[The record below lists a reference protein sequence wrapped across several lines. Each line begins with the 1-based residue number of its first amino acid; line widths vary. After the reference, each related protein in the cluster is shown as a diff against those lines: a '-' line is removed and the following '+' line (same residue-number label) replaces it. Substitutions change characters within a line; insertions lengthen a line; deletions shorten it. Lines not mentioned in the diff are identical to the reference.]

1 MEFAIRNRNMITD
14 KKHIQQLA
22 SLLLQKGITDVVISP
37 GSRNA
42 PLINQFF
49 GLPQFSCQNV
59 VDERSAAYQALGIA
73 LAKRKPVVVVC
84 TSGTAAINYGP
95 AVAEAFYQKI
105 PLIVLTADRPRR
117 WVDQADGQ
125 TVRQENLFVNH
136 TLKSISLEEAERD
149 DDFRHNNL
157 QINETLNLVLSGNP
171 GPVHINIPMGEPLYG
186 FSDEELPKF
195 RNIES
200 CSVNTQIPSAE
211 LEKLAE
217 RWNASTRKMVIVG
230 QLSPD
235 EQINSLVQK
244 LAEDSGTIVLAEH
257 LTNLSS
263 ENLVQAT
270 DVAVA
275 AISPEKKSQFQPEIL
290 LTFGQQIVSKRLKLF
305 VRANQPLEHWHI
317 SASGEH
323 TDTYNSLSRVISS
336 DAFSFL
342 KAFVPKIRNTESNYR
357 ETWKTEEQKSFQLQE
372 KFLKDAVFCDL
383 TACKTIAE
391 LIPEHSVVHLGNSSS
406 VRLLQMFESTEGCEY
421 YGNRGT
427 SGIDGSL
434 STAVGFALSSGKI
447 NTVILGELS
456 FFYDSNALWNHH
468 FPQNLRMIVLNNGGG
483 NIFRLIGGPR
493 QSPALSEHFVAQHNL
508 KAEGLANAFGMNYLK
523 AENQEELLK
532 ALNTIFAPGFSG
544 PVILEVL
551 TDGEISAEVFQECYQ
566 QFKK

>member
-1 MEFAIRNRNMITD
+1 MITD

-49 GLPQFSCQNV
+49 GLPEFTCMNV
-59 VDERSAAYQALGIA
+59 VDERSAGYQALGIA

-95 AVAEAFYQKI
+95 AIAEAFYQKI
-105 PLIVLTADRPRR
+105 PLVVLTADRPRR

-136 TLKSISLEEAERD
+136 TLKSICLAEAERD
-149 DDFRHNNL
+149 DDFRLNNL

-171 GPVHINIPMGEPLYG
+171 GPVHINIPLGEPLYG
-186 FSDEELPKF
+186 FTDEELPKF

-200 CSVNTQIPSAE
+200 FSFNSKISSTE
-211 LEKLAE
+211 LERLAKI
-217 RWNASTRKMVIVG
+217 WNNSTRKMVIIG

-235 EQINSLVQK
+235 ERINSLIQN
-244 LAEDSGTIVLAEH
+244 LAEDPGTIVLAEH
-257 LTNLSS
+257 LTNLSG

-270 DVAVA
+270 DVVVA
-275 AISPEKKSQFQPEIL
+275 AISPEEKANFQPELL

-305 VRANQPLEHWHI
+305 VRAKQPLEHWHI

-323 TDTYNSLSRVISS
+323 TDTYNSLSRVITS
-336 DAFSFL
+336 DVFSFL
-342 KAFVPKIRNTESNYR
+342 NTFVPEIKITESNYR
-357 ETWKTEEQKSFQLQE
+357 ESWKTTKHKALQLQE
-372 KFLKDAVFCDL
+372 KYLNYAAFCDL

-391 LIPEHSVVHLGNSSS
+391 MIPEHSVVHLGNSSS
-406 VRLLQMFESTEGCEY
+406 VRLMQMFEPTEWCEY

-434 STAVGFALSSGKI
+434 SAAVGFALSSGKI
-447 NTVILGELS
+447 NTLVLGELS
-456 FFYDSNALWNHH
+456 FFYDSNALWNQR
-468 FPQNLRMIVLNNGGG
+468 FPANMRIIVLNNGGG

-493 QSPALSEHFVAQHNL
+493 QSPALKEHFVAQHNL
-508 KAEGLANAFGMNYLK
+508 KAEGLANAFGINYLK
-523 AENQEELLK
+523 AENQEELSK

-551 TDGEISAEVFQECYQ
+551 TDGEISASVFQECYENL
-566 QFKK
+566 KNKI

>member
-1 MEFAIRNRNMITD
+1 MITD

-49 GLPQFSCQNV
+49 GLPEFNCLNV
-59 VDERSAAYQALGIA
+59 VDERSAGYQALGIA
-73 LAKRKPVVVVC
+73 LARRKPVVVVC
-84 TSGTAAINYGP
+84 TSGTAAINYGS
-95 AVAEAFYQKI
+95 AIAEAFYQKI
-105 PLIVLTADRPRR
+105 PLVVLTADRPRR

-125 TVRQENLFVNH
+125 TVRQENLFLNH

-171 GPVHINIPMGEPLYG
+171 GPVHINIPLGEPLYG
-186 FSDEELPKF
+186 FSDEELLKF

-200 CSVNTQIPSAE
+200 SSSNAQISCTE
-211 LEKLAE
+211 LEKLVDK
-217 RWNASTRKMVIVG
+217 WNASTRKMVIVG
-230 QLSPD
+230 QVSPD

-244 LAEDSGTIVLAEH
+244 LAKDPGTVILAEH
-257 LTNLSS
+257 LTNLSG
-263 ENLVQAT
+263 EHLVHAT
-270 DVAVA
+270 DVVVA
-275 AISPEKKSQFQPEIL
+275 AISPDEIASFQPEIL
-290 LTFGQQIVSKRLKLF
+290 LTFGQQVVSKRLKLF

-317 SASGEH
+317 SVSGEH

-342 KAFVPKIRNTESNYR
+342 NVFVPEIKNTESNYR
-357 ETWKTEEQKSFQLQE
+357 EIWKVKEQKALQLQE
-372 KFLKDAVFCDL
+372 KFLNDASFCDL
-383 TACKTIAE
+383 TACKTITE
-391 LIPEHSVVHLGNSSS
+391 MIPENSVVHLGNSSS
-406 VRLLQMFESTEGCEY
+406 VRMMQMFDPAQGCEY

-434 STAVGFALSSGKI
+434 STAAGFALSSEKI
-447 NTVILGELS
+447 NTIVLGELS
-456 FFYDSNALWNHH
+456 FFYDSNALLNQL
-468 FPQNLRMIVLNNGGG
+468 FPQNLRIIVLNNGGG

-493 QSPALSEHFVAQHNL
+493 QSPALNEHFVAQHNL
-508 KAEGLANAFGMNYLK
+508 KAEGLAKAFGINYLK
-523 AENQEELLK
+523 AENQGELLT
-532 ALNTIFAPGFSG
+532 ALNTIFAPDFSE

-551 TDGEISAEVFQECYQ
+551 TDGEISAAVFQECYSR
-566 QFKK
+566 FR

>member
-1 MEFAIRNRNMITD
+1 MITD

-49 GLPQFSCQNV
+49 GLHEFNCLNV
-59 VDERSAAYQALGIA
+59 VDERSAGYQALGIA
-73 LAKRKPVVVVC
+73 LARRKPVVVVC

-95 AVAEAFYQKI
+95 AIAEAFYQKI
-105 PLIVLTADRPRR
+105 PLVVLTADRPRR

-125 TVRQENLFVNH
+125 TVRQDNLFLNH
-136 TLKSISLEEAERD
+136 TLKSVSLEEAERD

-171 GPVHINIPMGEPLYG
+171 GPVHINIPLCEPLYG

-200 CSVNTQIPSAE
+200 CSSNAQISSAE
-211 LEKLAE
+211 LEKLVDK
-217 RWNASTRKMVIVG
+217 WNASTRKMVIVG

-244 LAEDSGTIVLAEH
+244 MAQDSGTVILAEH
-257 LTNLSS
+257 LTNLSG
-263 ENLVQAT
+263 EHLIQTT
-270 DVAVA
+270 DVVVA
-275 AISPEKKSQFQPEIL
+275 AISQEEKLKFQPEIL

-317 SASGEH
+317 SVSGEH

-342 KAFVPKIRNTESNYR
+342 NVFAPEIKNTESNYR
-357 ETWKTEEQKSFQLQE
+357 EIWKAKEQKAFQLQE
-372 KFLKDAVFCDL
+372 KFLNNASFCDL
-383 TACKTIAE
+383 TACKTITE
-391 LIPEHSVVHLGNSSS
+391 MLPENSVVHLGNSSS
-406 VRLLQMFESTEGCEY
+406 VRLIQMFEPNKECEY
-421 YGNRGT
+421 FGNRGT

-434 STAVGFALSSGKI
+434 STAVGFALSSEKI
-447 NTVILGELS
+447 NTIVLGELS
-456 FFYDSNALWNHH
+456 FFYDSNALLNQH
-468 FPQNLRMIVLNNGGG
+468 FPKNLRIIVLNNGGG

-493 QSPALSEHFVAQHNL
+493 QSPALNEHFVAQHNL
-508 KAEGLANAFGMNYLK
+508 KAEGLANAFGINYLK
-523 AENQEELLK
+523 AENQEELST
-532 ALNTIFAPGFSG
+532 ALNTIFAPDFPE

-551 TDGEISAEVFQECYQ
+551 TDGEISAAVFQECYQ
-566 QFKK
+566 QLKN

>member
-1 MEFAIRNRNMITD
+1 MITD
-14 KKHIQQLA
+14 KKHVQQLA

-49 GLPQFSCQNV
+49 GLPEFNCLNV
-59 VDERSAAYQALGIA
+59 VDERSAGYQALGIA
-73 LAKRKPVVVVC
+73 LARRKPVVVVC

-95 AVAEAFYQKI
+95 AIAEAFYQKI
-105 PLIVLTADRPRR
+105 PLVVLTADRPRR

-125 TVRQENLFVNH
+125 TVRQANLFVNH

-171 GPVHINIPMGEPLYG
+171 GPVHINIPLGEPLYG

-200 CSVNTQIPSAE
+200 CSSNAQITSTE
-211 LEKLAE
+211 LEKLVDK
-217 RWNASTRKMVIVG
+217 WNASTRKMVIVG

-244 LAEDSGTIVLAEH
+244 MVQDPGTVILAEH
-257 LTNLSS
+257 LTNLSGRH
-263 ENLVQAT
+263 LVHAT
-270 DVAVA
+270 DVVVA
-275 AISPEKKSQFQPEIL
+275 AISSEEKSKFQPEIL

-317 SASGEH
+317 SVSGEH
-323 TDTYNSLSRVISS
+323 TDTYNSLSRIISS

-342 KAFVPKIRNTESNYR
+342 NVFVPEIENTESNYR
-357 ETWKTEEQKSFQLQE
+357 EIWKAKEQKALQLQE
-372 KFLKDAVFCDL
+372 KFLNDASFCDL
-383 TACKTIAE
+383 TACKTITE
-391 LIPEHSVVHLGNSSS
+391 MIPENSVVHLGNSSS
-406 VRLLQMFESTEGCEY
+406 VRLMQMFDPAQGCEY

-434 STAVGFALSSGKI
+434 STAVGFALSSEKI
-447 NTVILGELS
+447 NTIVLGELS
-456 FFYDSNALWNHH
+456 FFYDSNALLNQH
-468 FPQNLRMIVLNNGGG
+468 FPHNLRIIVLNNGGG
-483 NIFRLIGGPR
+483 NIFRLIGGPS
-493 QSPALSEHFVAQHNL
+493 QSPALNEHFVAQHNL
-508 KAEGLANAFGMNYLK
+508 KAEGLAKAFGLNYLK
-523 AENQEELLK
+523 AENQGELLT
-532 ALNTIFAPGFSG
+532 ALNTIFAPDFSES
-544 PVILEVL
+544 VILEVL
-551 TDGEISAEVFQECYQ
+551 TEGEISAAVFQECYQ
-566 QFKK
+566 QLKN

>member
-1 MEFAIRNRNMITD
+1 MITD
-14 KKHIQQLA
+14 KKHVQQLA

-49 GLPQFSCQNV
+49 GLPEFNCLNV
-59 VDERSAAYQALGIA
+59 VDERSAGYQALGIA
-73 LAKRKPVVVVC
+73 LARRKPVVVVC

-95 AVAEAFYQKI
+95 AIAEAFYQKI
-105 PLIVLTADRPRR
+105 PLVVLTADRPRR

-125 TVRQENLFVNH
+125 TVRQENLFLNH

-157 QINETLNLVLSGNP
+157 QINETLNLVLSENP
-171 GPVHINIPMGEPLYG
+171 GSVHINIPLGEPLYG

-200 CSVNTQIPSAE
+200 CFSNAQILPTE
-211 LEKLAE
+211 LEKLVDK
-217 RWNASTRKMVIVG
+217 WNASTRKMVIAG

-244 LAEDSGTIVLAEH
+244 LAQDPGTVILAEH
-257 LTNLSS
+257 LTNLSG
-263 ENLVQAT
+263 EHLIHAT
-270 DVAVA
+270 DVVVA
-275 AISPEKKSQFQPEIL
+275 AISPEEKSKFQPEIL

-317 SASGEH
+317 SVSGEH
-323 TDTYNSLSRVISS
+323 TDTYNSLSRIISS

-342 KAFVPKIRNTESNYR
+342 NVFVTEIKNTESNYR
-357 ETWKTEEQKSFQLQE
+357 EIWKAKEQKAFQLLE
-372 KFLKDAVFCDL
+372 KYQKEAPFCDL
-383 TACKTIAE
+383 TACKTITE
-391 LIPEHSVVHLGNSSS
+391 MISENSVVHLGNSSS
-406 VRLLQMFESTEGCEY
+406 VRLMQMFDPAQGCEY

-434 STAVGFALSSGKI
+434 STAVGFALSSKKI
-447 NTVILGELS
+447 NTIVLGELS
-456 FFYDSNALWNHH
+456 FFYDSNALLNQH
-468 FPQNLRMIVLNNGGG
+468 FPQNLRIIVLNNGGG

-493 QSPALSEHFVAQHNL
+493 QSPALNKHFVAQHNL
-508 KAEGLANAFGMNYLK
+508 KAEGLAHAFGLNYLK
-523 AENQEELLK
+523 AENQEELST

-544 PVILEVL
+544 PVILEVW
-551 TDGEISAEVFQECYQ
+551 TDGEISAAVFQECYSR
-566 QFKK
+566 FR

>member
-1 MEFAIRNRNMITD
+1 MITD

-49 GLPQFSCQNV
+49 GLPEFTFLNV
-59 VDERSAAYQALGIA
+59 VDERSAGYQALGIA

-95 AVAEAFYQKI
+95 AIAEAFYQKI
-105 PLIVLTADRPRR
+105 PLVVLTADRPRR

-125 TVRQENLFVNH
+125 TVRQENLFENH
-136 TLKSISLEEAERD
+136 TLKSISLAEAERD

-171 GPVHINIPMGEPLYG
+171 GPVHINIPLGEPLYG
-186 FSDEELPKF
+186 FSDEELPIF
-195 RNIES
+195 RNIDFQS
-200 CSVNTQIPSAE
+200 GYNQIPESD
-211 LEKLAE
+211 LKILSEK
-217 RWNASTRKMVIVG
+217 WNASTRKMMIVG

-244 LAEDSGTIVLAEH
+244 LAEDQGTIVLAEH
-257 LTNLSS
+257 LTNLSGQH
-263 ENLVQAT
+263 LVLST

-275 AISPEKKSQFQPEIL
+275 AISPEERANFQPEIL

-305 VRANQPLEHWHI
+305 IRANQPNEHWHI

-342 KAFVPKIRNTESNYR
+342 KVFVPEIRNTGSNYR
-357 ETWKTEEQKSFQLQE
+357 EIWKTTEQTVLQLQE
-372 KFLKDAVFCDL
+372 KFLKDSPFCDL
-383 TACKTIAE
+383 TACKTITE
-391 LIPEHSVVHLGNSSS
+391 LIPGHSIVHLGNSSS
-406 VRLLQMFESTEGCEY
+406 VRLIQMFEPTVGCEY

-434 STAVGFALSSGKI
+434 STAVGFGLSSEKI

-456 FFYDSNALWNHH
+456 FFYDSNALWNQH
-468 FPQNLRMIVLNNGGG
+468 FPKNLRIIVLNNGGG

-493 QSPALSEHFVAQHNL
+493 QSPALNEHFVAQHNL
-508 KAEGLANAFGMNYLK
+508 KAEGLANAFGINYLK
-523 AENQEELLK
+523 AENREELLK
-532 ALNTIFAPGFSG
+532 ALNTIFAPSFSG

>member
-1 MEFAIRNRNMITD
+1 MITD

-22 SLLLQKGITDVVISP
+22 SLFLQKGITDVVISP

-49 GLPQFSCQNV
+49 GLPEFTCLNV
-59 VDERSAAYQALGIA
+59 VDERSAGYQALGIA

-95 AVAEAFYQKI
+95 AIAEAFYQKI
-105 PLIVLTADRPRR
+105 PLVVLTADRPRR

-125 TVRQENLFVNH
+125 TVRQENLFENH
-136 TLKSISLEEAERD
+136 TLKSISLAEAERD

-171 GPVHINIPMGEPLYG
+171 GPVHINIPLGEPLYG
-186 FSDEELPKF
+186 FSDEELPRF

-200 CSVNTQIPSAE
+200 CSFHAQLPSNE
-211 LEKLAE
+211 LDKLAE

-235 EQINSLVQK
+235 ERINSLVQK
-244 LAEDSGTIVLAEH
+244 LAENPGTVVLAEH
-257 LTNLSS
+257 LTNLSG
-263 ENLVQAT
+263 EHLVHAA

-275 AISPEKKSQFQPEIL
+275 AISPEEKTEFQPEIL

-305 VRANQPLEHWHI
+305 VRANQPQEHWHI
-317 SASGEH
+317 SVSGEH
-323 TDTYNSLSRVISS
+323 TDTYNSLSLVISL

-342 KAFVPKIRNTESNYR
+342 NTFVPKIKNTASNYR
-357 ETWKTEEQKSFQLQE
+357 NIWKAKEQKVLQNQNH
-372 KFLKDAVFCDL
+372 FLNDAPFCDL
-383 TACKTIAE
+383 TAFKIVAE

-406 VRLLQMFESTEGCEY
+406 VRLMQMFEPTEGCEY

-434 STAVGFALSSGKI
+434 STAVGFAMSSVKM
-447 NTVILGELS
+447 NTLVLGELS
-456 FFYDSNALWNHH
+456 FFYDSNALWNQH
-468 FPQNLRMIVLNNGGG
+468 FPQNIRIIVLNNGGG

-493 QSPALSEHFVAQHNL
+493 QSPALNEHFVAQHNL
-508 KAEGLANAFGMNYLK
+508 KAEGLAKAFNMNYLK
-523 AENQEELLK
+523 AENQIELST
-532 ALNTIFAPGFSG
+532 ALNTIFAPGFLG
-544 PVILEVL
+544 PVILEIL
-551 TDGEISAEVFQECYQ
+551 TDGEISASVFQECYENL
-566 QFKK
+566 KNKI

>member
-1 MEFAIRNRNMITD
+1 MITD

-49 GLPQFSCQNV
+49 GLPEFNCLNV
-59 VDERSAAYQALGIA
+59 VDERSAGYQALGIA
-73 LAKRKPVVVVC
+73 LARRKPVVVVC

-95 AVAEAFYQKI
+95 AIAEAFYQKI
-105 PLIVLTADRPRR
+105 PLVVLTADRPRR

-125 TVRQENLFVNH
+125 TVRQENLFLNH

-171 GPVHINIPMGEPLYG
+171 GPVHINIPLGEPLYG

-200 CSVNTQIPSAE
+200 CSSNSQISSTE
-211 LEKLAE
+211 LEILAE
-217 RWNASTRKMVIVG
+217 RWNSSTRKMVIVG

-235 EQINSLVQK
+235 EQINFLVQK
-244 LAEDSGTIVLAEH
+244 LAEHPGTVVLAEH
-257 LTNLSS
+257 LTNLSG
-263 ENLVQAT
+263 EHLVQAT
-270 DVAVA
+270 DAVVA
-275 AISPEKKSQFQPEIL
+275 AISPEERTMFQPEIL

-317 SASGEH
+317 SVAGEH

-342 KAFVPKIRNTESNYR
+342 KTFVPEIKNTESNYR
-357 ETWKTEEQKSFQLQE
+357 EIWKAKEQKAFQLQE
-372 KFLKDAVFCDL
+372 KYLNDALFCDL
-383 TACKTIAE
+383 TATKTIAE
-391 LIPEHSVVHLGNSSS
+391 LIPENSVVHLGNSSS
-406 VRLLQMFESTEGCEY
+406 VRLMQMFSPSEGCEY
-421 YGNRGT
+421 YCNRGT

-447 NTVILGELS
+447 NTIVLGELS
-456 FFYDSNALWNHH
+456 FFYDSNALWNQN
-468 FPQNLRMIVLNNGGG
+468 FPQNLRIIVINNGGG

-493 QSPALSEHFVAQHNL
+493 QSPALNEHFVAQHNL
-508 KAEGLANAFGMNYLK
+508 KAEGLAAAFGINYLK
-523 AENQEELLK
+523 ADNQKELSNT
-532 ALNTIFAPGFSG
+532 LNTIFAPGFSG

-551 TDGEISAEVFQECYQ
+551 TDGEISAFVFQECYSR
-566 QFKK
+566 FR

>member
-1 MEFAIRNRNMITD
+1 MITD

-49 GLPQFSCQNV
+49 GLPEFTCLNV

-73 LAKRKPVVVVC
+73 LVKQKPVVVVC

-95 AVAEAFYQKI
+95 AIAEAFYQKI
-105 PLIVLTADRPRR
+105 PLVVLTADRPRR

-157 QINETLNLVLSGNP
+157 QINETLNLALSRNT
-171 GPVHINIPMGEPLYG
+171 GPVHINIPLGEPLYG

-195 RNIES
+195 RNIETY
-200 CSVNTQIPSAE
+200 SVNDQISSVE
-211 LEKLAE
+211 LEKLVE
-217 RWNASTRKMVIVG
+217 RWNSSTRKMVIAG

-235 EQINSLVQK
+235 EKINSLVQR
-244 LAEDSGTIVLAEH
+244 LSLDTGTVVLAEH
-257 LTNLSS
+257 LTNLSG
-263 ENLVQAT
+263 ENLIHAT
-270 DVAVA
+270 DVVIA
-275 AISPEKKSQFQPEIL
+275 AISPEEKTSFQPEIL

-305 VRANQPLEHWHI
+305 VRANRPIEHWHI
-317 SASGEH
+317 SVAGEH
-323 TDTYNSLSRVISS
+323 RDTYNSLSRVISS

-342 KAFVPKIRNTESNYR
+342 NSFVPEIRNAESNYR
-357 ETWKTEEQKSFQLQE
+357 ETWKAIEQKAVQLQDQ
-372 KFLKDAVFCDL
+372 FLEDALFCDL
-383 TACKTIAE
+383 TACKTIAG
-391 LIPEHSVVHLGNSSS
+391 LIPKNSVVHLGNSSS
-406 VRLLQMFESTEGCEY
+406 VRLMQMFDTTEGCEY

-434 STAVGFALSSGKI
+434 STAVGFVGLSGKI

-456 FFYDSNALWNHH
+456 FFYDSNALWNQH
-468 FPQNLRMIVLNNGGG
+468 FPQNLRIIVLNNGGG

-493 QSPALSEHFVAQHNL
+493 QSSALNEHFVAQHNL
-508 KAEGLANAFGMNYLK
+508 KAEGLANAFDINYQK
-523 AENQEELLK
+523 AENREELLK

-551 TDGEISAEVFQECYQ
+551 TDGEISAAVFQECYQ

>member
-1 MEFAIRNRNMITD
+1 MITD

-49 GLPQFSCQNV
+49 GLPEFNCLNV
-59 VDERSAAYQALGIA
+59 VDERSAGYQALGIA

-95 AVAEAFYQKI
+95 AIAEAFYQKI
-105 PLIVLTADRPRR
+105 PLVILTADRPRR
-117 WVDQADGQ
+117 WVDHADGQ

-186 FSDEELPKF
+186 FSDEELPIF
-195 RNIES
+195 RNIEMS
-200 CSVNTQIPSAE
+200 SSNSQILSTE

-217 RWNASTRKMVIVG
+217 RWNASSRKMVIVG

-235 EQINSLVQK
+235 EQINLLVQK
-244 LAEDSGTIVLAEH
+244 LAEDPGTIVLAEH
-257 LTNLSS
+257 LTNLYG
-263 ENLVQAT
+263 EHLVHST
-270 DVAVA
+270 DVVVA
-275 AISPEKKSQFQPEIL
+275 AISPEERINFQPEIL

-305 VRANQPLEHWHI
+305 VRGNQPLEHWHI
-317 SASGEH
+317 SVSGDH

-342 KAFVPKIRNTESNYR
+342 KAFVPEIKNTESTYR
-357 ETWKTEEQKSFQLQE
+357 ATWKTTEQKALQLQDE
-372 KFLKDAVFCDL
+372 FLKHAPFCDL
-383 TACKTIAE
+383 TACQTITE
-391 LIPEHSVVHLGNSSS
+391 LVPENSIVHLGNSSS
-406 VRLLQMFESTEGCEY
+406 VRLMQMFDANENCEY

-434 STAVGFALSSGKI
+434 STAVGFSSSSQKI

-456 FFYDSNALWNHH
+456 FFYDSNALWNQH
-468 FPQNLRMIVLNNGGG
+468 FPANLRIIVLNNGGG

-493 QSPALSEHFVAQHNL
+493 QSPALKEHFVAQHNL
-508 KAEGLANAFGMNYLK
+508 KAEGLANAFGINYLK
-523 AENQEELLK
+523 AENQEELTT
-532 ALNTIFAPGFSG
+532 ALNTIFASGFSG

-551 TDGEISAEVFQECYQ
+551 TDGEISASVFQECYQ
-566 QFKK
+566 QLKN

>member
-1 MEFAIRNRNMITD
+1 MRFISEIKMITD

-49 GLPQFSCQNV
+49 GLPEFKCLNV
-59 VDERSAAYQALGIA
+59 VDERSAGYQALGIA
-73 LAKRKPVVVVC
+73 LAKRKPVIVVC

-95 AVAEAFYQKI
+95 AIAEAFYQKI
-105 PLIVLTADRPRR
+105 PLVVLTADRPRR

-125 TVRQENLFVNH
+125 TVRQENLFANH

-157 QINETLNLVLSGNP
+157 QINETLNLVLSGNQ
-171 GPVHINIPMGEPLYG
+171 GPVHINIPLGEPLYG
-186 FSDEELPKF
+186 FSDEELPVF
-195 RNIES
+195 RNIE
-200 CSVNTQIPSAE
+200 CFSANSQLTPKE
-211 LEKLAE
+211 LEKLVE
-217 RWNASTRKMVIVG
+217 KWNASSRKMVIVG

-235 EQINSLVQK
+235 KQINSLVQK
-244 LAEDSGTIVLAEH
+244 LAEDPGTIVLAEH
-257 LTNLSS
+257 LTNLYG
-263 ENLVQAT
+263 ENLVHAT
-270 DVAVA
+270 DVVVA
-275 AISPEKKSQFQPEIL
+275 AISPEEKTNFQPEIL

-317 SASGEH
+317 SVAGEH

-342 KAFVPKIRNTESNYR
+342 NTFVPEIKNTESNYR
-357 ETWKTEEQKSFQLQE
+357 DIWKAKEQKAFQLQDV
-372 KFLKDAVFCDL
+372 FLKDAPFCDL
-383 TACKTIAE
+383 TASKTIAE
-391 LIPEHSVVHLGNSSS
+391 LIPENSVVHLGNSSS
-406 VRLLQMFESTEGCEY
+406 VRLMQMFESKEGCEY

-434 STAVGFALSSGKI
+434 STAVGFAGSSGKI

-456 FFYDSNALWNHH
+456 FFYDSNALWNQH
-468 FPQNLRMIVLNNGGG
+468 FPQKLRIIVLNNGGG

-493 QSPALSEHFVAQHNL
+493 QSPALNEHFVAQHNL
-508 KAEGLANAFGMNYLK
+508 KAEGLAKAFEFNYLK
-523 AENQEELLK
+523 AENQDELSN
-532 ALNTIFAPGFSG
+532 ALNAIFAPGFSG

-551 TDGEISAEVFQECYQ
+551 TDGEISASVFQECYQ
-566 QFKK
+566 QFKN

>member
-1 MEFAIRNRNMITD
+1 MITD

-49 GLPQFSCQNV
+49 GLPEFKCLNV
-59 VDERSAAYQALGIA
+59 VDERSAGYQALGIA

-95 AVAEAFYQKI
+95 AIAEAFYQKI
-105 PLIVLTADRPRR
+105 PLVVLTADRPRR

-149 DDFRHNNL
+149 EDFRHNNL

-171 GPVHINIPMGEPLYG
+171 GPVHINIPLGEPLYG

-200 CSVNTQIPSAE
+200 CFFHAQIPSEE
-211 LEKLAE
+211 LEKLVE
-217 RWNASTRKMVIVG
+217 RWNATTRKMVIVG

-244 LAEDSGTIVLAEH
+244 LAEDPGTIVLAEH
-257 LTNLSS
+257 LTNLSGK
-263 ENLVQAT
+263 NLVHST
-270 DVAVA
+270 DVVVA
-275 AISPEKKSQFQPEIL
+275 AISPEERINFQPEIL

-317 SASGEH
+317 SVSGEH

-342 KAFVPKIRNTESNYR
+342 NTFVPEIKNTESNYR
-357 ETWKTEEQKSFQLQE
+357 EIWKAKEQNAFQIQE
-372 KFLKDAVFCDL
+372 KYLSDASFCDL
-383 TACKTIAE
+383 TASKTIAE
-391 LIPEHSVVHLGNSSS
+391 LIPENSVVHLGNSSS
-406 VRLLQMFESTEGCEY
+406 VRLMQMFEPTVVCEY

-434 STAVGFALSSGKI
+434 STAVGFALSSEKI
-447 NTVILGELS
+447 NTIVLGELS
-456 FFYDSNALWNHH
+456 FFYDSNALWNQH
-468 FPQNLRMIVLNNGGG
+468 FPQNLRIVVLNNGGG

-493 QSPALSEHFVAQHNL
+493 QSPALNEHFVAQHNL
-508 KAEGLANAFGMNYLK
+508 KAEGLAAAFGINYLK
-523 AENQEELLK
+523 AENQEELSNT
-532 ALNTIFAPGFSG
+532 LNTIFAPGFSG

-551 TDGEISAEVFQECYQ
+551 TDGEISASVFQECYQ
-566 QFKK
+566 QLKN